1 MSFNLNQI
9 IKKSE
14 PNQYKKRIK
23 LLKNEKGFDT
33 SNIEDVVE
41 EVSKNI
47 FKEALFDSNLYTK
60 NRIHLMG
67 ARVVF

>member
-33 SNIEDVVE
+33 SNIEEVVE

-47 FKEALFDSNLYTK
+47 FRENLW
-60 NRIHLMG
+60 
-67 ARVVF
+67 

>member
-23 LLKNEKGFDT
+23 LLKNEKGLT
-33 SNIEDVVE
+33 PQI
-41 EVSKNI
+41 
-47 FKEALFDSNLYTK
+47 
-60 NRIHLMG
+60 
-67 ARVVF
+67 